1 MSKKKII
8 AIIAAVLAVAIAVSV
23 VFVVKN
29 QNKNEEETTTENT
42 TVEETETKAE
52 KITVPEETEAST
64 NRKTIDE
71 FVKNDL
77 GIPKAIISEGHK
89 VRNGVVYFV
98 DEPYEDSED
107 FFTNRY
113 MIADTGERFI
123 IEELFNGVG
132 KPKIYYVDVDGEKGE
147 EIVVHMNTGGNG
159 GYGVHISYVFRLDEN
174 KFFSLFD
181 SETDRLMQNAFES
194 ELKADYKAV
203 ITCHE
208 TNFEKVIDLS
218 ERKSVYDNNV
228 FDSQGNPIND
238 YKIWFDSSFYRFEP
252 VDTDNDGVYEIV
264 CRQYSSLYSHFYF
277 IGIAQ
282 LTLKCSDSMFEI
294 IDADFSEE
302 KDEEFAKGLI

>member
-1 MSKKKII
+1 MSKKKLI
-8 AIIAAVLAVAIAVSV
+8 AIIAAVLAVVIVVSV
-23 VFVVKN
+23 IFVVKN
-29 QNKNEEETTTENT
+29 QNKKEETTTEVT
-42 TVEETETKAE
+42 TVEEAETKAE
-52 KITVPEETEAST
+52 EITVPEETEAPT

-77 GIPKAIISEGHK
+77 GIPNAIVSEGHK
-89 VRNGVVYFV
+89 VQNGVVYFV

-132 KPKIYYVDVDGEKGE
+132 KLKIYYVDVDGEKGE

-159 GYGVHISYVFRLDEN
+159 GYGIHISYVFRLDEN

-181 SETDRLMQNAFES
+181 SETDTWMRNAFKS

-203 ITCHE
+203 ITCRE
-208 TNFEKVIDLS
+208 AAFEKVIDLS
-218 ERKSVYDNNV
+218 KRKSMYDNNV
-228 FDSQGNPIND
+228 FDSQGNPINNH
-238 YKIWFDSSFYRFEP
+238 KIWFDSSFYRFEP
-252 VDTDNDGVYEIV
+252 VDTDNDGIYEIV
-264 CRQYSSLYSHFYF
+264 CRQYSSLYSHIDFT
-277 IGIAQ
+277 GIAQ
-282 LTLKCSDSMFEI
+282 LTLKCSGSMFEI